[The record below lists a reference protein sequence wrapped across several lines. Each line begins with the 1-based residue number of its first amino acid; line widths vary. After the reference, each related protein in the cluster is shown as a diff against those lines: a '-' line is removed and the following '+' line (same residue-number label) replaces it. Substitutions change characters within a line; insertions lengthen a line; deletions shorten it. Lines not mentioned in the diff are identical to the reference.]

1 MKIINIKG
9 SFLLLRINKDSV
21 KCYYFYPI
29 SFFNWIYT
37 KNTFELKE
45 LTIKLV
51 VEVFQGIKKDND
63 RKYRVD

>member
-29 SFFNWIYT
+29 GLFNWICT
-37 KNTFELKE
+37 KNSFELKE

-51 VEVFQGIKKDND
+51 VQTYQEIEKENG
-63 RKYRVD
+63 RKYRV